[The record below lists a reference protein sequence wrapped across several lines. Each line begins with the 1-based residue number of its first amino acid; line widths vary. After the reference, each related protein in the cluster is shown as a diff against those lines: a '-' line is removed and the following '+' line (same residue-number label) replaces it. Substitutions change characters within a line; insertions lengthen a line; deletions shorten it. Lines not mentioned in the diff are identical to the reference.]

1 MNTLYNL
8 LLHLLTPFALLRLY
22 YKSRLNPAYRAHI
35 SERFARH
42 LPPALPNSLW
52 IHTVSVGEVLAIR
65 PLLDALLAAHPE
77 HNLWLTCTTPTG
89 RAQIA
94 QYHAQHPDR
103 TAYSYLPYDTTTN
116 IRRALNH
123 IRPRLIILMETEIW
137 PNLIRLAAKRGI
149 PVQLSNARL
158 SAKSLRGYYR
168 YARCFMREPLTTL
181 RIDAQTRFDARRY
194 RVLGVPTAHITIT
207 PNLKYQT
214 PATLP
219 LPADVAAT
227 RSPDTWIAAST
238 HEGEEQ
244 TILAAHRLL
253 QQHLPQVHLII
264 APRHPERRDT
274 IVQHIRDAGYTPR
287 LRSRGETPRDSRD
300 IYLLDTLGE
309 LKHYYRISDLAYIG
323 GSLIP
328 RGGHNPLEALH
339 AGIPITFGRSMYN
352 FQHIRDALVHQPFV
366 RELADDRP
374 ETLAAALLALHDTPH
389 KDAIRAYMAPYHNIV
404 AAHQQHIDALLNEQK
419 ATTANI
425 AET

>member
-22 YKSRLNPAYRAHI
+22 YKSRRNPAYRAHI
-35 SERFARH
+35 GERFARH

-52 IHTVSVGEVLAIR
+52 IHTVSVGEFLANR
-65 PLLDALLAAHPE
+65 PLLDALLAVHPD

-94 QYHAQHPDR
+94 QYHAQHPGR
-103 TAYSYLPYDTTTN
+103 IAYSYLPYDTTAN
-116 IRRALNH
+116 IRRALDH

-137 PNLIRLAAKRGI
+137 PNLIRLAAKRDI

-168 YARCFMREPLTTL
+168 YARCLLHEPLATL
-181 RIDAQTRFDARRY
+181 RVDAQTRFDARRY
-194 RVLGVPTAHITIT
+194 RVLGVPAAHITIT

-214 PATLP
+214 PAAEP
-219 LPADVAAT
+219 LPADIAAA
-227 RSPDTWIAAST
+227 RRPDTWIAAST

-244 TILAAHRLL
+244 IILAAHRLL
-253 QQHLPQVHLII
+253 QQHLPHACLII
-264 APRHPERRDT
+264 APRHPERRDS
-274 IVQHIRDAGYTPR
+274 IAQYIRDAGYAPR
-287 LRSRGETPRDSRD
+287 LRSRGETARDSGD

-309 LKHYYRISDLAYIG
+309 LNHYYRISDLAYIG

-328 RGGHNPLEALH
+328 HGGHNPLEALH
-339 AGIPITFGRSMYN
+339 AGIPVIFGRSMYN
-352 FQHIRDALVHQPFV
+352 FQHIRDALIHQPFA
-366 RELADDRP
+366 RELADARP
-374 ETLAAALLALHDTPH
+374 ETLAAALLALHAEPH
-389 KDAIRAYMAPYHNIV
+389 IAAIRAYMAPYHNIV

>member
-22 YKSRLNPAYRAHI
+22 YKSRQNPAYREHI
-35 SERFARH
+35 HERFARH
-42 LPPALPNSLW
+42 LPPALPNTLW
-52 IHTVSVGEVLAIR
+52 IHTVSVGEFLAIR
-65 PLLDALLAAHPE
+65 PLLDALLAAHPD

-94 QYHAQHPDR
+94 QYHAQYPER
-103 TAYSYLPYDTTTN
+103 TVYSYLPYDTTAN
-116 IRRALNH
+116 ICRALDH

-137 PNLIRLAAKRGI
+137 PNLIRLAAKRDI

-168 YARCFMREPLTTL
+168 YARCLMREPLTTL

-194 RVLGVPTAHITIT
+194 RVLGVPAAHITIT
-207 PNLKYQT
+207 PNLKYQMPT
-214 PATLP
+214 TLP
-219 LPADVAAT
+219 LPADIAAART
-227 RSPDTWIAAST
+227 PDTWIAAST
-238 HEGEEQ
+238 HPGEEQ
-244 TILAAHRLL
+244 TIIAAHRLL
-253 QQHLPQVHLII
+253 QQHLPHARLII

-274 IVQHIRDAGYTPR
+274 IAQHIRDAGYIPR
-287 LRSRGETPRDSRD
+287 LRSQGETPRDSRD

-328 RGGHNPLEALH
+328 HGGHNPIEALH
-339 AGIPITFGRSMYN
+339 ASIPVIFGRSMYN

-374 ETLAAALLALHDTPH
+374 ETLATALLALHDAPH
-389 KDAIRAYMAPYHNIV
+389 KDAIRAYMAPYHSIV

-425 AET
+425 AQT